1 MLDDAGF
8 QAFVQDRL
16 KTIRKQN
23 GIIVFATQSPRDALR
38 SPIAHTIVEQC
49 PTQIFMP
56 NSKATPEDYRQ
67 GMKLSER
74 EYQLV
79 AEVLSVGSRRFLIKQ
94 NQAGVVAELNLAGFD
109 EELTIL
115 SGRTR
120 TVELLDEIRA
130 AVGDDPA
137 RWMRELHA
145 RMKAA

>member
-1 MLDDAGF
+1 M
-8 QAFVQDRL
+8 QDRL

-23 GIIVFATQSPRDALR
+23 GLVVFATQSPRDALR
-38 SPIAHTIVEQC
+38 SPISHTIIEQC

-79 AEVLSVGSRRFLIKQ
+79 AELLSAGSRRFLIKQ

-109 EELTIL
+109 DELTIL

-120 TVELLDEIRA
+120 TIELLDEIRA
-130 AVGDDPA
+130 TVGDDPA
-137 RWMRELHA
+137 RWMHELHA
-145 RMKAA
+145 RLKAAA